1 MIKKKA
7 LLTVAAAAAVLMA
20 NPTLNKEEAA
30 SYTPQVQQKVY
41 VYQGSNMNEINSIIE
56 KYLASFG
63 ITMPKAAEKQAIPS
77 QPTQPAP
84 TQHPAQTPTPQ
95 PEQQQPVKAPQP
107 TTPQAESTLSAYEQK
122 V

>member
-20 NPTLNKEEAA
+20 NPTLNKAEAA
-30 SYTPQVQQKVY
+30 SYTPEVQQKVY

-63 ITMPKAAEKQAIPS
+63 ITMPKAAEKQPIPTQPT

-84 TQHPAQTPTPQ
+84 TQQPAQTPTPQ
-95 PEQQQPVKAPQP
+95 QQQPVKAPQP
-107 TTPQAESTLSAYEQK
+107 TTPQADSTLSAYE
-122 V
+122 